1 MADKLKFWI
10 KYLVVI
16 NILPTFAALFQKY
29 TDMKKNHYLVLSVLV
44 ILLLTIAAVW
54 LVDATVQ
61 IDDDYA
67 ILCVFLLVLDA
78 VLSSVAYWG
87 YKRFV
92 A

>member
-1 MADKLKFWI
+1 
-10 KYLVVI
+10 
-16 NILPTFAALFQKY
+16 
-29 TDMKKNHYLVLSVLV
+29 MKKNHYLVLSVLV

-67 ILCVFLLVLDA
+67 ILCLFLLVLDT
-78 VLSSVAYWG
+78 VLVSVAYWG

-92 A
+92 V